1 MRGGSDCHRTR
12 VKEKTGAAVMERI
25 DAVIADSAKLLGFEK
40 LKDKQVEA
48 AKAFVS
54 GSDVFVSL

>member
-1 MRGGSDCHRTR
+1 
-12 VKEKTGAAVMERI
+12 MERI

-40 LKDKQVEA
+40 LKGEQVEA

-54 GSDVFVSL
+54 GSNVFVSL